1 MAKFDDY
8 AASARETRER
18 EVTEILDLGDE
29 QQIRQ
34 QLADFPV
41 RSKTGTSITLTLGIE
56 AGESDWIDIICGPG
70 GGEYALEIR
79 RATYCYTK
87 WETRKDVPLF
97 PGDALWE
104 LAEEHLRTQHN
115 LTDMVIS
122 ARKSVAE
129 GKPLP
134 ASEVALLL
142 ERLDLLE
149 QRNGELRDNLKEYW
163 DA

>member
-1 MAKFDDY
+1 M
-8 AASARETRER
+8 
-18 EVTEILDLGDE
+18 
-29 QQIRQ
+29 
-34 QLADFPV
+34 
-41 RSKTGTSITLTLGIE
+41 E
-56 AGESDWIDIICGPG
+56 AGESDWIDVICGPG
-70 GGEYALEIR
+70 GGEYALQIK

-87 WETRKDVPLF
+87 WENRKDTPLF

-104 LAEEHLRTQHN
+104 LAEEHLRTKHN
-115 LTDMVIS
+115 LSEMVIA

-134 ASEVALLL
+134 PSQVALLL

-163 DA
+163 EA